1 VQPASKYAY
10 VLTCIVTL
18 FVYISIVSQHC
29 HHRILDEDMRSND
42 ILVAA
47 LRYVSYTIYAIL
59 PMYVHK
65 LVPVVYFKYEVMVC
79 TLTLK
84 LLLT

>member
-1 VQPASKYAY
+1 
-10 VLTCIVTL
+10 
-18 FVYISIVSQHC
+18 
-29 HHRILDEDMRSND
+29 MRSND